1 MLYMVA
7 LSIVLSP
14 LLVFLYRR
22 AVKRLM
28 RLSSGEKEAGEGAD
42 RLHHPP
48 PAQAGSAAEVP
59 QGLTLQGATLM
70 ERMAQRRTRV
80 AIAYGVA
87 GACHAAVLTTIFA
100 TRHWDILTRMSA
112 QTALLMVSLVA
123 LMFCLPALLTLEA
136 QLSAFP
142 SPHLRSSPIR
152 TASRLSSRCASRRR

>member
-28 RLSSGEKEAGEGAD
+28 RLSSGEKEAAGSGEGGESAD
-42 RLHHPP
+42 RLHQPP
-48 PAQAGSAAEVP
+48 PALAGSAAEAP

-70 ERMAQRRTRV
+70 ERMAQRRARV

-112 QTALLMVSLVA
+112 QTALLMVGLVA
-123 LMFCLPALLTLEA
+123 LMFCLPALLTL
-136 QLSAFP
+136 L
-142 SPHLRSSPIR
+142 HLHS
-152 TASRLSSRCASRRR
+152 ASRLRQSLTV